1 MRYEKFKDCKAT
13 YEFLIMFNDL
23 FDILNSKSKFGYG
36 NSAPLSTKNYAEWSV
51 KFENARNY
59 ILSLKDFKGV
69 PLINGPRKNAFLGFI
84 ATMKSFQYMYQ
95 TYVLTGHLTYLST
108 FKFSQ
113 DHVEFFFGAIR
124 ASLGCNNNPTTYQFK
139 ASYKKLLLGATHKT
153 SFGNALIDYDVAPIP
168 SLHTNVNDLADFYD
182 LNCDWTN
189 MYFENCN
196 GTNEYKDD
204 ILTYVAGFVTR
215 RLISKENCKQCK
227 EFLLN
232 CRIRKSCDLL
242 NLKNRGGLVTPGVH
256 IDLIIKTANQLLETV
271 KSEKNIY
278 SEKNIIE
285 KMYVNVKRILDV
297 KQHNFLSF
305 LDEHTDIMN
314 SGSHRALLI
323 KKVVSIFL
331 TLRLKHM
338 AKLKNLSL
346 TNKRIRKTYSKLILF
361 KSQ

>member
-1 MRYEKFKDCKAT
+1 MSFRYVRGA
-13 YEFLIMFNDL
+13 LHN
-23 FDILNSKSKFGYG
+23 IL
-36 NSAPLSTKNYAEWSV
+36 PDETTLWRWMTKIDASPG
-51 KFENARNY
+51 FTAQALDH
-59 ILSLKDFKGV
+59 I
-69 PLINGPRKNAFLGFI
+69 KN
-84 ATMKSFQYMYQ
+84 
-95 TYVLTGHLTYLST
+95 
-108 FKFSQ
+108 
-113 DHVEFFFGAIR
+113 HVE
-124 ASLGCNNNPTTYQFK
+124 SEK
-139 ASYKKLLLGATHKT
+139 
-153 SFGNALIDYDVAPIP
+153 
-168 SLHTNVNDLADFYD
+168 
-182 LNCDWTN
+182 
-189 MYFENCN
+189 E
-196 GTNEYKDD
+196 
-204 ILTYVAGFVTR
+204 AG
-215 RLISKENCKQCK
+215 
-227 EFLLN
+227 
-232 CRIRKSCDLL
+232 RIRKSCDLL